1 MKSTVLRNIS
11 LGLLSVFFVFSA
23 VYWFS
28 GWQWVENANDWESLT
43 HTIWNSLIDG
53 VVKKT
58 WDVAETI
65 TGIKTFSVSP
75 IVPSPTASWEVASKG
90 YVDTNTW
97 WGGATK
103 NYVINGNFDIWQR
116 GTSFTQT
123 NGNYTADRWRWWT
136 SGATATFSRQS
147 FSVGQTSVPFEP
159 TYYMRINSTSA
170 DDNTWLL
177 HYIEDVRTL
186 AWQTVT
192 LSFYA
197 KADSSRTFRSEF
209 QQDFWDGWS
218 SFVVAGTIN
227 HSLTTSRQ
235 KFTHTLTIPSIS
247 WKTLGPNS
255 FLNLVLVNPN
265 NETFTIDVAQVQVER
280 GSKAN
285 NFQYRNPWEELNM
298 AKRYYEKSYD
308 TETNPGTATE
318 NGAEMIL
325 NARNPGNPHKYTSF
339 KVTKRTTPTLTIYS
353 SQTGASGKIRF
364 VDWPSDTNA
373 VISRVGRNGA
383 TIYTASS
390 TNLGHFAQYHY
401 TADAELY

>member
-1 MKSTVLRNIS
+1 MKKQILRNLWLS
-11 LGLLSVFFVFSA
+11 LLSVFLVFSV

-28 GWQWVENANDWESLT
+28 GWQGVENANTGD
-43 HTIWNSLIDG
+43 TITATVWNNLVNG
-53 VVKKT
+53 LVKWT
-58 WDVAETI
+58 GSIAETI
-65 TGIKTFSVSP
+65 SWVKTFSDSP

-90 YVDTNTW
+90 YVDSNT
-97 WGGATK
+97 ASETK
-103 NYVINGNFDIWQR
+103 NYIINGNFDIWQR

-123 NGNYTADRWRWWT
+123 NGNYTADRWRGWT

-147 FSVGQTSVPFEP
+147 FSLWQTDVPFEP

-177 HYIEDVRTL
+177 QYIEDVRTL
-186 AWQTVT
+186 AGQTAT

-227 HSLTTSRQ
+227 HSVTTSRQ
-235 KFTHTLTIPSIS
+235 KFTHTLTIPSIA
-247 WKTLGPNS
+247 WKTVGPNS

-280 GSKAN
+280 WSTAN

-298 AKRYYEKSYD
+298 AQRYYEKSYD
-308 TETNPGTATE
+308 TETNPWTATE

-339 KVTKRTTPTLTIYS
+339 KVTKRTIPTLTIYS
-353 SQTGASGKIRF
+353 SQTWASGKIRF

-373 VISRVGRNGA
+373 VISRVWRNGA
-383 TIYTASS
+383 TIYSASS
-390 TNLGHFAQYHY
+390 TNLWHFAQYHY